1 MAFDGHSNHYCMCG
15 MEAIDVIEAYNLNFC
30 LGNSI
35 KYILRCGH
43 KGDGQA
49 AIDDLQKAVFY
60 LCREIDKRRE
70 QQAQPKPF

>member
-1 MAFDGHSNHYCMCG
+1 MAFDGRSDHYCMG
-15 MEAIDVIEAYNLNFC
+15 GIEAIDVIEAYNLNFR

-43 KGDGQA
+43 KGDEQS

-70 QQAQPKPF
+70 QQAQFKPF